1 MLSKSLWPTTA
12 LMLSLPWLAVD
23 VRGHA
28 HHHRDSWWKGGG
40 RKGNLTITDP
50 AKAALMKR
58 NSDDTCITLDL
69 HAEGFGS
76 EYTAVMGVF
85 GMARY
90 SNLAYC
96 HKRLESWAHPNSFTA
111 DEAREM
117 IGSASKQRSFF
128 ALALNL
134 PHSPL
139 AWVLPSSWRVLHPFL
154 RRPRFPFSHACPPS
168 LTPSLIHSSPLALAL
183 TLALTLTLTLTL
195 TRSPT
200 AVPFFRARA
209 HARTLKD
216 PPRRQLQ
223 EVQVCLHTRRNIE
236 DA

>member
-76 EYTAVMGVF
+76 EYTTVMGVF

-139 AWVLPSSWRVLHPFL
+139 AWVLPSSWRVLHPL
-154 RRPRFPFSHACPPS
+154 SSQAAFPVFARVPS
-168 LTPSLIHSSPLALAL
+168 LFNAL
-183 TLALTLTLTLTL
+183 
-195 TRSPT
+195 
-200 AVPFFRARA
+200 F
-209 HARTLKD
+209 
-216 PPRRQLQ
+216 
-223 EVQVCLHTRRNIE
+223 
-236 DA
+236 

>member
-1 MLSKSLWPTTA
+1 MANNGSDAES
-12 LMLSLPWLAVD
+12 AVARRRCPRPCPPPPGLL
-23 VRGHA
+23 VEG
-28 HHHRDSWWKGGG
+28 GGG

-76 EYTAVMGVF
+76 EYTTVMGVF

-139 AWVLPSSWRVLHPFL
+139 AWVLPSSWRVLHPL
-154 RRPRFPFSHACPPS
+154 SSQAAFPVFARVPS
-168 LTPSLIHSSPLALAL
+168 LFNALFDTLFSPSPSPNP
-183 TLALTLTLTLTL
+183 
-195 TRSPT
+195 SPNPN

>member
-40 RKGNLTITDP
+40 RKGNLTTTDP

-76 EYTAVMGVF
+76 EYTTVMGVF

-139 AWVLPSSWRVLHPFL
+139 AWVLPSSWRVLHPL
-154 RRPRFPFSHACPPS
+154 SSQAAFPVFARVPS
-168 LTPSLIHSSPLALAL
+168 LFNALFDTLFSPSPSPNP
-183 TLALTLTLTLTL
+183 
-195 TRSPT
+195 SPNPN